1 MYKTKITIHGNVQ
14 AVGLRVQI
22 KVIADRLGVCGTVEN
37 LSDGSVLIVCEA
49 ERADVEEMVRQI
61 RSGAKMAV
69 IKDVLVEDGPPATG
83 MAGFEIVRGDSAQ
96 EMLSAVTTGAYAM
109 VGALTILDEMK
120 QGQARLE
127 KGQAQTN
134 ETLAR
139 MEKGQARLEKGQAQ
153 TNETLARMEKGQAR
167 LEKGQAQT
175 NETLARLEKGQ
186 ARLEKG
192 QAQTNETLAR
202 MEKGQEDLKQGQAQ
216 TNSAIKSMDGKLDAS
231 LENDARS
238 LEILRDLRDGGLL
251 RVP

>member
-1 MYKTKITIHGNVQ
+1 MYKTKITIHGSVQ

-127 KGQAQTN
+127 KGQARLEKGQAQTN
-134 ETLAR
+134 ETL
-139 MEKGQARLEKGQAQ
+139 ARLEKGQAQ
-153 TNETLARMEKGQAR
+153 TNETLARLEKGQAR

-202 MEKGQEDLKQGQAQ
+202 IERGQDELKQGQAQ